1 MPAVKVG
8 TCNYCGTRAALVLRG
23 KVRHELACGTCGA
36 PLHDLKQMPM
46 QREADI
52 HHRARPA
59 TSHQRAMSREDKDR
73 DRREKY
79 EKPKKRRKSWKKK
92 AFEELFDFVEDIFD

>member
-36 PLHDLKQMPM
+36 PLHDLKQMPV
-46 QREADI
+46 QREADV

-59 TSHQRAMSREDKDR
+59 TSHQRAMSREDKR
-73 DRREKY
+73 DKR
-79 EKPKKRRKSWKKK
+79 EKPKKKRKSWKKR
-92 AFEELFDFVEDIFD
+92 AIEELFDFVEDIFD